1 MMNDK
6 MNADETKLEL
16 LKLIN
21 RTGIRVVLP
30 NDLENQIRILEML
43 ISLLRKEVETN
54 REEIARM
61 PQSGSARLPVLK
73 KIHAINKFRFF
84 Q

>member
-1 MMNDK
+1 MNDEI
-6 MNADETKLEL
+6 NTDETKMEL

-30 NDLENQIRILEML
+30 NDLRNQVASLEARIK
-43 ISLLRKEVETN
+43 SLLLELN
-54 REEIARM
+54 AREQELAPC
-61 PQSGSARLPVLK
+61 PQSDMVRLEVLK

>member
-1 MMNDK
+1 MMNDEI
-6 MNADETKLEL
+6 NTDETKLEL